1 MKGNPRFA
9 AGTLRRGLDA
19 LEGAEAAF
27 ERRRYALVVSLAQQA
42 VELALKADL
51 RWAGIDPPRQH
62 DVGDILLAR
71 GAKFPAWFRPEVPYL
86 RESSELLA
94 RLREPATYGSPSEDR
109 SPTDLF
115 ADPTVAQDVLG
126 RARRVCA
133 LSSRLVGPDVGL
145 TDAEAVA
152 RP

>member
-1 MKGNPRFA
+1 VKGNPRFVG
-9 AGTLRRGLDA
+9 GTLRRGLDA

-42 VELALKADL
+42 VELALKAGL
-51 RWAGIDPPRQH
+51 RWAGLDPPRQH
-62 DVGDILLAR
+62 DVGDLLLAR
-71 GAKFPAWFRPEVPYL
+71 GAKFPAWFRLEVPYL

-109 SPTDLF
+109 SPSDLF
-115 ADPTVAQDVLG
+115 ADPVVAEDALG
-126 RARRVCA
+126 RARRVCI
-133 LSSRLVGPDVGL
+133 LFSRLINPDVGL
-145 TDAEAVA
+145 TDAEART

>member
-1 MKGNPRFA
+1 VRGNPRFA

-19 LEGAEAAF
+19 LEGAEAAL
-27 ERRRYALVVSLAQQA
+27 ERQRFALAVSLAQQA

-62 DVGDILLAR
+62 DVGDLLRAR
-71 GAKFPAWFRPEVPYL
+71 GAKFPAWFRLEVPYL
-86 RESSELLA
+86 REASELLA
-94 RLREPATYGSPSEDR
+94 RLREPATYGSPSEGR

-115 ADPTVAQDVLG
+115 ADPVVAEDALG
-126 RARRVCA
+126 RARRVCS
-133 LSSRLVGPDVGL
+133 LSSRLITPDLPRAGAAAS
-145 TDAEAVA
+145 T